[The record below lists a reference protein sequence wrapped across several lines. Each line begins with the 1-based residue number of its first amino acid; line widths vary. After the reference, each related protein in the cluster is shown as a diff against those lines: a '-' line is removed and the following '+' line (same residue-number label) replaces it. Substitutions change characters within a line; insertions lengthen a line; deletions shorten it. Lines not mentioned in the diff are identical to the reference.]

1 MTSLSNLTVIV
12 SATHRRLGISPA
24 EVLQRAG
31 AETRICSPQLDL
43 WATLADRTVDAIV
56 IAVGEDDSVPM
67 AVYAPL
73 YEDPRSKAIP
83 CLLLLP
89 QSVSLNVAS
98 VAGFNAVSMLP
109 ADCDESTLLRS
120 VADLTAVRR
129 RVTEYETEVREL
141 TECLRNETLRGDG
154 LEKKLGNISHDLRNM
169 LGVAY
174 GFSCNLRDGVVEPG
188 SAAERTHLL
197 RILEAIDGAT
207 HLLDS
212 LIGSPSRT
220 DLRAVRRFSSM
231 RPGRVQRT
239 LVQVGR
245 LAREVLSLLQQKA
258 NTRDVRLC
266 EDIDESVGVWAD
278 ALKLKQVVVN
288 LVDNAIK
295 YGSRGGEVIVR
306 VQWSQPTAAVGKGS
320 RRLALISVCDHGPGV
335 PEDLRERVFE
345 RGFRGAQEEPS
356 MGQGIGLDLVREIVV
371 QHGGSIKCDAAEG
384 SGAAFHVSIPP
395 DLRERDR
402 QGLLVLRDGETSRLL
417 VNLLGNSDNPHWQAA
432 APKDDS
438 ELAHLVRSCAAA
450 ILIPANCETSTSDLL
465 ARLGAPETRNVD
477 TGDSR

>member
-1 MTSLSNLTVIV
+1 MTSLSNLTVVV
-12 SATHRRLGISPA
+12 SATHRRLAVSPA
-24 EVLQRAG
+24 EVLRRAG
-31 AETRICSPQLDL
+31 ADTRTCSPQLDL

-56 IAVGEDDSVPM
+56 IAVGDDDSAPM
-67 AVYAPL
+67 AAYAPL
-73 YEDPRSKAIP
+73 NEDPRSKSIP

-89 QSVSLNVAS
+89 PLVSLNVAS
-98 VAGFNAVSMLP
+98 VAGFNAVSILP
-109 ADCDESTLLRS
+109 ADCDEATLLQT

-129 RVTEYETEVREL
+129 RVTEYEAEVREL
-141 TECLRNETLRGDG
+141 TECLRNETQRGDG
-154 LEKKLGNISHDLRNM
+154 LSKKLGNISHDLRNM

-174 GFSCNLRDGVVEPG
+174 GFSCNLRDGVVDPG
-188 SAAERTHLL
+188 SAAERTHIV

-258 NTRDVRLC
+258 SSRDVRLC
-266 EDIDESVGVWAD
+266 EEIDESVSVWAD

-295 YGSRGGEVIVR
+295 YGSRGGEVMVR
-306 VQWSQPTAAVGKGS
+306 VQWSQPPAAVGKGS
-320 RRLALISVCDHGPGV
+320 RRLARISVCDRGPGI

-345 RGFRGAQEEPS
+345 RGFRGAQDEPS

-371 QHGGSIKCDAAEG
+371 QHGGSIKCDEG
-384 SGAAFHVSIPP
+384 VGGGAAFHVSIPP
-395 DLRERDR
+395 DLRARER
-402 QGLLVLRDGETSRLL
+402 QGLLVLRDGDTARLL
-417 VNLLGNSDNPHWQAA
+417 VDLLGNTDDPHWQAA

-438 ELAHLVRSCAAA
+438 ELAQLVRSCAAA
-450 ILIPANCETSTSDLL
+450 VLIPANSETSISDLL
-465 ARLGAPETRNVD
+465 ARLEAPH
-477 TGDSR
+477 